1 MHLYV
6 VMHAGLFVPENNNT
20 DMHKNRTHT
29 FERMPRPMAGRD
41 IAYEFSAVFLEGIN
55 ILALQTF
62 YVTVVL
68 YY

>member
-41 IAYEFSAVFLEGIN
+41 IAYEFSAVFLE
-55 ILALQTF
+55 
-62 YVTVVL
+62 
-68 YY
+68 